1 MQRSEAH
8 GPGEG
13 LKAGR
18 SHRKGVGGFWNTLVL
33 SRASVAPCS
42 LFHAGTLMSCPL
54 GRTYKYTGGGCGEGT
69 LGCNIHGSVLES
81 RES

>member
-42 LFHAGTLMSCPL
+42 LFHAGKKGDGAIREGNCRGKAGS
-54 GRTYKYTGGGCGEGT
+54 GG
-69 LGCNIHGSVLES
+69 N
-81 RES
+81 R